1 MKLLLATALFG
12 VLLGAQTAR
21 ADDGLSKQDVKLVL
35 EWAKSPGIRMPPGVD
50 PATGEVKVT
59 NAAKSVMQAAMQQ
72 LAEENGAFVDFTKA
86 CGVKP
91 KVVYDMAVILVNIGS
106 RYDYD
111 GFWQGF
117 KDVCTNPPDAV
128 KTAFVRKFKTIHFT
142 LGALRG
148 KPIIKDSLAVPWA
161 FAKLDTK
168 SGELTIGYAPL
179 GTQNLGDGIREWVA
193 VQ

>member
-1 MKLLLATALFG
+1 MKLMLATALFA
-12 VLLGAQTAR
+12 VCIGAATAR
-21 ADDGLSKQDVKLVL
+21 ADDGLSKQDIKLVL

-50 PATGEVKVT
+50 TATGEVKVT
-59 NAAKSVMQAAMQQ
+59 NAARSVMQAAMEQ
-72 LAEENGAFVDFTKA
+72 LAVENGAFVDFTKA

-91 KVVYDMAVILVNIGS
+91 KVVYDMAVILVNAGS

-111 GFWQGF
+111 SFWAAF
-117 KDVCTNPPDAV
+117 ANVCTNPPDAV

-148 KPIIKDSLAVPWA
+148 KAIVKDSLAIPWA
-161 FAKLDTK
+161 FAKLDAKT
-168 SGELTIGYAPL
+168 GELTIGYAPL
-179 GTQNLGDGIREWVA
+179 GTQNLGDGVRDWIA